1 LTHTLFGVYLSREM
15 TVELLEENEAL
26 YQQAVILVRSM
37 KRPTVVSI
45 QRKFN
50 IGYGRAMN
58 IIDVMIEKGD
68 WPSRRSPK

>member
-1 LTHTLFGVYLSREM
+1 M
-15 TVELLEENEAL
+15 AAELIEENEAL
-26 YQQAVILVRSM
+26 YQLAVLLVRSM

-45 QRKFN
+45 QRKFE

-68 WPSRRSPK
+68 WPAGVSRE